1 MDKYSIIQSLGHG
14 AFGAAYKV
22 LNKNDNQT
30 YVMKKISVEMASRE
44 EIEKMENEA
53 KILSSVNSEYV
64 VKYYEAF
71 YSEHSFNI
79 VMEFC
84 DGSDLKKYIKEHKSQ
99 NKLIE
104 KDKIFGFI
112 LDICEGLKEIHSKNL
127 IHRDLK
133 PDNLFL
139 TKDLKVKIGDFGIAK
154 QLNNSNEYANTCFGS
169 LLYMSPEQVRN
180 YQYNNKI
187 DIWSLGCIIHELC
200 TLDYC
205 FPNQFFIYTGE
216 YKRINTDV
224 YGEDLQNLID
234 LLLSQDYH
242 QRPSAEEIINF
253 IKNNNIPKVNS
264 PNFNFN
270 RNSQGRFMGRPH
282 HPGMVRH
289 HSHHKNLR
297 RFPPDP
303 NFQPPFPSR
312 MLSLEFEIEA
322 PILPPPFPQPDPEG
336 FFPPSSPMFP
346 PQPMFIPPPPRYQ
359 PPFPPFVPPYP
370 PYY

>member
-1 MDKYSIIQSLGHG
+1 MDKYSIIQNLGHG

-22 LNKNDNQT
+22 QNKNDNQI
-30 YVMKKISVEMASRE
+30 YVMKKLSVEMASRE
-44 EIEKMENEA
+44 DIAKMENEA

-64 VKYYEAF
+64 VKYYESF

-104 KDKIFGFI
+104 KDKIFDFI
-112 LDICEGLKEIHSKNL
+112 LEICEGLKEIHSKNL

-133 PDNLFL
+133 PDNIFL

-154 QLNNSNEYANTCFGS
+154 QLNNPDEYASTCFGS
-169 LLYMSPEQVRN
+169 LLYMAPEQVRN

-200 TLDYC
+200 TFDYC
-205 FPNQFFIYTGE
+205 FPNQFFIFTGE
-216 YKRINTDV
+216 YKRINKDV

-253 IKNNNIPKVNS
+253 IKNKNIPKVNHS
-264 PNFNFN
+264 NFN
-270 RNSQGRFMGRPH
+270 RNSQGRFMGRSH
-282 HPGMVRH
+282 FPGMVRH
-289 HSHHKNLR
+289 HSHHKNLP
-297 RFPPDP
+297 RFPP
-303 NFQPPFPSR
+303 NFQPPIHR
-312 MLSLEFEIEA
+312 MFSVEFQVEG
-322 PILPPPFPQPDPEG
+322 PPMPPPFPQPGPG
-336 FFPPSSPMFP
+336 HFPPSMFP
-346 PQPMFIPPPPRYQ
+346 PDPMFLPPLHHRA
-359 PPFPPFVPPYP
+359 PFPPFVPPFY
-370 PYY
+370 

>member
-22 LNKNDNQT
+22 LNKNDNQV

-44 EIEKMENEA
+44 DISKMENEA

-64 VKYYEAF
+64 VKYYESF

-99 NKLIE
+99 KKLIE
-104 KDKIFGFI
+104 KEKIFDLI
-112 LDICEGLKEIHSKNL
+112 LDICEGLREIHSKNL

-139 TKDLKVKIGDFGIAK
+139 TKDSKVKIGDFGIAK
-154 QLNNSNEYANTCFGS
+154 QLNNPEEYGKTCFGS
-169 LLYMSPEQVRN
+169 LLYMAPEMARN
-180 YQYNNKI
+180 YQYNNKK

-205 FPNQFFIYTGE
+205 FPNQYFIFTGE
-216 YKRINTDV
+216 YKRINQNV

-253 IKNNNIPKVNS
+253 IKNKNIPKVNRS
-264 PNFNFN
+264 NFHH
-270 RNSQGRFMGRPH
+270 NSQGRMGRSH
-282 HPGMVRH
+282 HPGMARH
-289 HSHHKNLR
+289 HSHHKNLG
-297 RFPPDP
+297 RFPP
-303 NFQPPFPSR
+303 NFQPPVHR
-312 MLSLEFEIEA
+312 MFSLEFQP
-322 PILPPPFPQPDPEG
+322 PIHPFFPQHGPG
-336 FFPPSSPMFP
+336 RFPPSMFP
-346 PQPMFIPPPPRYQ
+346 PKPMFLPPMHRR
-359 PPFPPFVPPYP
+359 PPFPPFVPPFY
-370 PYY
+370 

>member
-1 MDKYSIIQSLGHG
+1 MDKYNIIQSLGHG

-22 LNKNDNQT
+22 LNKIDNQI

-53 KILSSVNSEYV
+53 KILSSVNSEFV
-64 VKYYEAF
+64 VKYYESF

-104 KDKIFGFI
+104 RDKIFGFI

-154 QLNNSNEYANTCFGS
+154 QLNNPDEYAKTCFGS
-169 LLYMSPEQVRN
+169 LLYMAPEMARN

-205 FPNQFFIYTGE
+205 FPNQFFIFAGE
-216 YKRINTDV
+216 YKRINQNV

-253 IKNNNIPKVNS
+253 IINKNIPRVNR
-264 PNFNFN
+264 PNFLC
-270 RNSQGRFMGRPH
+270 NSQGRFMGGPH
-282 HPGMVRH
+282 HPRMVRH

-297 RFPPDP
+297 RFPP
-303 NFQPPFPSR
+303 NFQPHFPR
-312 MLSLEFEIEA
+312 MFSLEIEVEG
-322 PILPPPFPQPDPEG
+322 PLIPPPIPQPGPEG
-336 FFPPSSPMFP
+336 FFPPPMFP
-346 PQPMFIPPPPRYQ
+346 PEPMFIPPPLYQ
-359 PPFPPFVPPYP
+359 PPFSPFSP

>member
-1 MDKYSIIQSLGHG
+1 
-14 AFGAAYKV
+14 
-22 LNKNDNQT
+22 
-30 YVMKKISVEMASRE
+30 MKKISVEMASRE
-44 EIEKMENEA
+44 DIAKMENEA

-64 VKYYEAF
+64 VKYYESF

-104 KDKIFGFI
+104 KDKIFDFI
-112 LDICEGLKEIHSKNL
+112 LDICEGLKEIHNKKL

-154 QLNNSNEYANTCFGS
+154 QLNNPEDYANTCFGS
-169 LLYMSPEQVRN
+169 LLYMAPEEARN

-205 FPNQFFIYTGE
+205 FPNQFFIFTGE
-216 YKRINTDV
+216 YKRINKDV

-234 LLLSQDYH
+234 LLLNQDYH

-253 IKNNNIPKVNS
+253 IKTKNIPKVNRS
-264 PNFNFN
+264 NFH
-270 RNSQGRFMGRPH
+270 RNSQGRFMGRSH
-282 HPGMVRH
+282 HPGMARH
-289 HSHHKNLR
+289 HSDHKNLG
-297 RFPPDP
+297 RFPP
-303 NFQPPFPSR
+303 NFHPHGPGMFSIEFHANGPP
-312 MLSLEFEIEA
+312 M
-322 PILPPPFPQPDPEG
+322 PPFPQPGHDC
-336 FFPPSSPMFP
+336 FFPPSRFP
-346 PQPMFIPPPPRYQ
+346 PEPMFIPPLHRRH
-359 PPFPPFVPPYP
+359 PFPPFIPPFY
-370 PYY
+370 

>member
-1 MDKYSIIQSLGHG
+1 MDKYNIIQSLGHG

-22 LNKNDNQT
+22 LNKNDNQI

-44 EIEKMENEA
+44 DIEKMENEA

-64 VKYYEAF
+64 VKYYESF
-71 YSEHSFNI
+71 YSDHSFNI

-139 TKDLKVKIGDFGIAK
+139 TNDLKVKIGDFGIAK
-154 QLNNSNEYANTCFGS
+154 QLNNPDEYAKTCFGS
-169 LLYMSPEQVRN
+169 LLYMAPEMAKN

-205 FPNQFFIYTGE
+205 FPNQFFIFTGQ
-216 YKRINTDV
+216 YKRINQEA

-242 QRPSAEEIINF
+242 QMPSAEEIINF
-253 IKNNNIPKVNS
+253 ILNKNIPKVNS
-264 PNFNFN
+264 SNFH
-270 RNSQGRFMGRPH
+270 RNSQGSFMGGLP

-289 HSHHKNLR
+289 HSLDENLR
-297 RFPPDP
+297 RFPP
-303 NFQPPFPSR
+303 NLPPHFPR
-312 MLSLEFEIEA
+312 MFSLEFEFEVED
-322 PILPPPFPQPDPEG
+322 PIIPPPFPQPGPEG
-336 FFPPSSPMFP
+336 FFPPPMYP
-346 PQPMFIPPPPRYQ
+346 PEPVFIPPPLYQ
-359 PPFPPFVPPYP
+359 PPFSPFVPP
-370 PYY
+370 

>member
-22 LNKNDNQT
+22 LNKNDNQV

-44 EIEKMENEA
+44 DISKMENEA

-64 VKYYEAF
+64 VKYYESF

-79 VMEFC
+79 VMELC

-99 NKLIE
+99 KKLIE
-104 KDKIFGFI
+104 KEKIFDLI
-112 LDICEGLKEIHSKNL
+112 LDICEGLREIHSKNL

-139 TKDLKVKIGDFGIAK
+139 TKDSKVKIGDFGIAK
-154 QLNNSNEYANTCFGS
+154 QLNNPEEYAKTCFGS
-169 LLYMSPEQVRN
+169 LLYMAPEMARN

-205 FPNQFFIYTGE
+205 FPNQYFIFTGE
-216 YKRINTDV
+216 YKRINQNV

-253 IKNNNIPKVNS
+253 IKNKNIPKVNRS
-264 PNFNFN
+264 NFHH
-270 RNSQGRFMGRPH
+270 NSQGRMGRSH
-282 HPGMVRH
+282 HPGMARH
-289 HSHHKNLR
+289 HSHHKNLG
-297 RFPPDP
+297 RFPP
-303 NFQPPFPSR
+303 NFQPPVNR
-312 MLSLEFEIEA
+312 MLSLEFQP
-322 PILPPPFPQPDPEG
+322 PIHPFFPQHGPG
-336 FFPPSSPMFP
+336 RFPPSMFP
-346 PQPMFIPPPPRYQ
+346 PKPMFLPPMHRR
-359 PPFPPFVPPYP
+359 PPFPPFVPPFY
-370 PYY
+370 

>member
-22 LNKNDNQT
+22 LNKNDNQV

-44 EIEKMENEA
+44 DISKMENEA

-64 VKYYEAF
+64 VKYYESF

-99 NKLIE
+99 KKLVE
-104 KDKIFGFI
+104 KEKIFDLI
-112 LDICEGLKEIHSKNL
+112 LDICEGLREIHSKNL

-139 TKDLKVKIGDFGIAK
+139 TKDSKVKIGDFGIAK
-154 QLNNSNEYANTCFGS
+154 QLNNPEEYAKTCFGS
-169 LLYMSPEQVRN
+169 LLYMAPEMARN

-205 FPNQFFIYTGE
+205 FPNQYFIFTGE
-216 YKRINTDV
+216 YKRINQDE

-253 IKNNNIPKVNS
+253 IKNKNIPKVNRS
-264 PNFNFN
+264 NFHH
-270 RNSQGRFMGRPH
+270 NSQGRMGRSY
-282 HPGMVRH
+282 HPGMARH
-289 HSHHKNLR
+289 HSHHKNMG
-297 RFPPDP
+297 RFPL
-303 NFQPPFPSR
+303 NFQPPVHR
-312 MLSLEFEIEA
+312 MFSLEFQ
-322 PILPPPFPQPDPEG
+322 PPMHPPFPQHGPG
-336 FFPPSSPMFP
+336 RFPPSMFP
-346 PQPMFIPPPPRYQ
+346 PEPMFLPPMHRR
-359 PPFPPFVPPYP
+359 PPFPPFVPPFY
-370 PYY
+370 

>member
-14 AFGAAYKV
+14 AFGAAYQV
-22 LNKNDNQT
+22 LNKNDNQV

-44 EIEKMENEA
+44 DISKMENEA

-64 VKYYEAF
+64 VKYYESF

-99 NKLIE
+99 KKLIE
-104 KDKIFGFI
+104 KEKIFDLI
-112 LDICEGLKEIHSKNL
+112 LDICEGLREIHSKNL

-133 PDNLFL
+133 PDNLFM
-139 TKDLKVKIGDFGIAK
+139 TKDSKVKIGDFGIAK
-154 QLNNSNEYANTCFGS
+154 QLNNPEEYAKTCFGS
-169 LLYMSPEQVRN
+169 LLYMAPEMARN

-205 FPNQFFIYTGE
+205 FPNQYFIFTGE
-216 YKRINTDV
+216 YKRINQNV

-253 IKNNNIPKVNS
+253 IKNKNIPKVNRS
-264 PNFNFN
+264 NFHH
-270 RNSQGRFMGRPH
+270 NSQGRMGRSH
-282 HPGMVRH
+282 HPGMARH
-289 HSHHKNLR
+289 HSHHKNLG
-297 RFPPDP
+297 RFPP
-303 NFQPPFPSR
+303 NFQPPVHR
-312 MLSLEFEIEA
+312 MFSLEFQP
-322 PILPPPFPQPDPEG
+322 PIHPLFPHHGPG
-336 FFPPSSPMFP
+336 RFPPSMFP
-346 PQPMFIPPPPRYQ
+346 PEPMFLPPMHRR
-359 PPFPPFVPPYP
+359 PPFPPFVPPFY
-370 PYY
+370 

>member
-1 MDKYSIIQSLGHG
+1 MDKYNIIQSLGHG

-22 LNKNDNQT
+22 LKKNDNQI

-53 KILSSVNSEYV
+53 KILSSVNSEFV
-64 VKYYEAF
+64 VKYYESF

-104 KDKIFGFI
+104 RDKIFGFI

-154 QLNNSNEYANTCFGS
+154 QLNNPDEYAKTCFGS
-169 LLYMSPEQVRN
+169 LLYMAPEMARN

-205 FPNQFFIYTGE
+205 FPNQFFIFTGE
-216 YKRINTDV
+216 YKRINQEV

-253 IKNNNIPKVNS
+253 IINKNIPKVNRS
-264 PNFNFN
+264 NFH
-270 RNSQGRFMGRPH
+270 RNSQGRFIGGPH
-282 HPGMVRH
+282 HSGMVRP

-297 RFPPDP
+297 RSLP
-303 NFQPPFPSR
+303 NFQPHFPR
-312 MLSLEFEIEA
+312 MFSLEFEIEG
-322 PILPPPFPQPDPEG
+322 PLMPPPFPQPGPEG
-336 FFPPSSPMFP
+336 FFPPPMLP
-346 PQPMFIPPPPRYQ
+346 PEPMFIPPPLYH
-359 PPFPPFVPPYP
+359 PPFSPFVPPY
-370 PYY
+370 Y

>member
-1 MDKYSIIQSLGHG
+1 MDKYSIVQNLGHG

-22 LNKNDNQT
+22 LNKNDNQI

-44 EIEKMENEA
+44 DIEKMENEA

-64 VKYYEAF
+64 VKYYESF

-99 NKLIE
+99 KKLIE
-104 KDKIFGFI
+104 KDKIFDFI
-112 LDICEGLKEIHSKNL
+112 LNICEGLKEIHSKNL

-154 QLNNSNEYANTCFGS
+154 QLNNPEEYAKTCFGS
-169 LLYMSPEQVRN
+169 LLYMAPEMAKN

-205 FPNQFFIYTGE
+205 FPNQFFIFTGQ
-216 YKRINTDV
+216 YKRINQDA

-242 QRPSAEEIINF
+242 QRPSAEEIINY
-253 IKNNNIPKVNS
+253 IKNKNIPKV
-264 PNFNFN
+264 N
-270 RNSQGRFMGRPH
+270 RNSQGRFIGHSH
-282 HPGMVRH
+282 HPGMARH
-289 HSHHKNLR
+289 HSHHKNLG
-297 RFPPDP
+297 RFPP
-303 NFQPPFPSR
+303 NFPPPIHR
-312 MLSLEFEIEA
+312 MFSLEFQVEGR
-322 PILPPPFPQPDPEG
+322 PPMPPPFPQPGPG
-336 FFPPSSPMFP
+336 HFPPSMFP
-346 PQPMFIPPPPRYQ
+346 PEPMFLPPIHHR
-359 PPFPPFVPPYP
+359 PPFPPFAPPFY
-370 PYY
+370 